1 MKTIFQVLNITLLI
15 LLSASVKAQDCKTSA
30 DLDATPGKYLTA
42 AQYPWPAARAEYFM
56 NLKTAANKALAKN
69 TLENVEKIEQQSHT
83 GFNLTGGNWENT
95 FSSKGYQY
103 FDNTK
108 LGQYYFQAAFYEHI
122 CINGKLKQNGEYA
135 TVLRSY
141 INEVKL
147 SSLGRFLY
155 SPFGTSMGSYDL
167 NIQYA
172 DWKHH
177 QPADVNAKLI
187 SLLNYIT
194 CISPELLDAIN
205 TGNNS
210 FQDVAEKDMKLNNRS
225 NYITRYWFIKKK
237 DIPVLLPVS
246 RNEYLQSLLEY
257 YDREKIYFPKL
268 IAKLKADKDNSIKY
282 YANWEKDVADKI
294 AIVQKTLNEQ
304 NEEWLSKQAIINPLS
319 DNGRRYNA
327 KLAEQTN
334 YNRFWQFDD
343 NETKSLPLYKYNPE
357 YFNPNQKGPAA
368 PQIITVA
375 FRYITMPSSLRLLN
389 NFIAHFDF
397 ESLRKIVN

>member
-1 MKTIFQVLNITLLI
+1 MK
-15 LLSASVKAQDCKTSA
+15 
-30 DLDATPGKYLTA
+30 P
-42 AQYPWPAARAEYFM
+42 
-56 NLKTAANKALAKN
+56 
-69 TLENVEKIEQQSHT
+69 
-83 GFNLTGGNWENT
+83 
-95 FSSKGYQY
+95 
-103 FDNTK
+103 
-108 LGQYYFQAAFYEHI
+108 
-122 CINGKLKQNGEYA
+122 
-135 TVLRSY
+135 
-141 INEVKL
+141 
-147 SSLGRFLY
+147 
-155 SPFGTSMGSYDL
+155 
-167 NIQYA
+167 
-172 DWKHH
+172 
-177 QPADVNAKLI
+177 
-187 SLLNYIT
+187 
-194 CISPELLDAIN
+194 
-205 TGNNS
+205 
-210 FQDVAEKDMKLNNRS
+210 NNRS

-246 RNEYLQSLLEY
+246 RKEYLQSLLEY

-304 NEEWLSKQAIINPLS
+304 DEEWLSKQAIINPLS

-357 YFNPNQKGPAA
+357 YFKPNPKGPAA

-375 FRYITMPSSLRLLN
+375 FRYVTMPSSLRLLN

-397 ESLRKIVN
+397 DSLRKVVN

>member
-1 MKTIFQVLNITLLI
+1 MKSVFYTLS
-15 LLSASVKAQDCKTSA
+15 LLLFSTSFSFSQDCKTSA

-42 AQYPWPAARAEYFM
+42 AQYPWPAARAEYFI
-56 NLKTAANKALAKN
+56 NLKTAADKALAKK

-103 FDNTK
+103 FANIK
-108 LGQYYFQAAFYEHI
+108 LGQYNFQAAFYEHI
-122 CINGKLKQNGEYA
+122 CVNGKMKRNSEYA
-135 TVLRSY
+135 TVLRCY
-141 INEVKL
+141 INDVTL
-147 SSLGRFLY
+147 ASLDRYLN

-167 NIQYA
+167 GMQYA
-172 DWKHH
+172 DWKNHNY
-177 QPADVNAKLI
+177 ADVNAKLI

-210 FQDVAEKDMKLNNRS
+210 FQDVAEKDIKPNNRS
-225 NYITRYWFIKKK
+225 NFITRYWFIKKK

-246 RNEYLQSLLEY
+246 RKEYLQSLLEY

-268 IAKLKADKDNSIKY
+268 IAKLKAEKDNSIKY
-282 YANWEKDVADKI
+282 YTNWEKDVADKI
-294 AIVQKTLNEQ
+294 AIVQKTLYEQ
-304 NEEWLSKQAIINPLS
+304 KEEWLLQPAIINTEA
-319 DNGRRYNA
+319 DNRKRYEA
-327 KLAEQTN
+327 KLQEQTN
-334 YNRFWQFDD
+334 YKRFWKFY
-343 NETKSLPLYKYNPE
+343 EKEAKSLPLYKYNPE
-357 YFNPNQKGPAA
+357 YLKPNPKGPAA

-375 FRYITMPSSLRLLN
+375 FRYVTMPSSLRLLN

-397 ESLRKIVN
+397 ESLRKMIEK